1 MHPDDI
7 HKRRHDLGWNAENYA
22 RMNGPD
28 PDLTFAQRAARFI
41 LAAMIGVL
49 ISLIAGTIL
58 TKAIANAA
66 HYAVKGGGAW

>member
-7 HKRRHDLGWNAENYA
+7 HKRQHELGWNADNYA
-22 RMNGPD
+22 RLNGPD
-28 PDLTFAQRAARFI
+28 PDLTFPQRAARFI

-49 ISLIAGTIL
+49 ISLIVGTIL

-66 HYAVKGGGAW
+66 HIAVQGGGAW